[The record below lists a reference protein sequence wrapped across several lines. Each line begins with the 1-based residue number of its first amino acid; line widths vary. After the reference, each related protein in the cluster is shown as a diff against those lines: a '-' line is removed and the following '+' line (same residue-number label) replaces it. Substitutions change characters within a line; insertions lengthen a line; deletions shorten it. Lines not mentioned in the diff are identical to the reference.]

1 MSEPELLALLAL
13 GLVGTFTPGPNN
25 TLSAALAANHGLR
38 HAWPF
43 VCAVPC
49 GWGLLL
55 LACHAGLGV
64 LVQQAP
70 FARWVLL
77 LFGAS
82 YLLWLAWRLAR
93 SDAWSNPTHQ
103 VLRVSFVQGVALQII
118 NPKAW
123 FLAIT
128 VASGWV
134 VGFDQPVK
142 RLLQVLPLFMGF
154 GFVSNLAYAWAG
166 AALRVWLQGPDR
178 SARRLR
184 TFNRIMALGLLATVV
199 WMALSTSRL

>member
-49 GWGLLL
+49 GWGVLL

-70 FARWVLL
+70 FAR
-77 LFGAS
+77 
-82 YLLWLAWRLAR
+82 
-93 SDAWSNPTHQ
+93 
-103 VLRVSFVQGVALQII
+103 
-118 NPKAW
+118 
-123 FLAIT
+123 
-128 VASGWV
+128 
-134 VGFDQPVK
+134 
-142 RLLQVLPLFMGF
+142 
-154 GFVSNLAYAWAG
+154 
-166 AALRVWLQGPDR
+166 
-178 SARRLR
+178 
-184 TFNRIMALGLLATVV
+184 
-199 WMALSTSRL
+199 